1 MTDTAAARALMGEE
15 VQEEEEVEKEAVVIM
30 EEVTAEMVMVVVT
43 APTAATVE
51 QLVRPCAPSVHAH
64 LFAPSR
70 GQILRTPSLHVRDR
84 HGLGRWPYL
93 SGLLAASGH
102 VSVEAFE
109 CGPRRCLTLRRRS
122 YPLPWSCDGQ
132 ASEPFDRC

>member
-1 MTDTAAARALMGEE
+1 MAVQVQEGMTDTAAARALMGEE

-70 GQILRTPSLHVRDR
+70 GQILRTPPYMSETATVLDA
-84 HGLGRWPYL
+84 GL
-93 SGLLAASGH
+93 
-102 VSVEAFE
+102 
-109 CGPRRCLTLRRRS
+109 T
-122 YPLPWSCDGQ
+122 
-132 ASEPFDRC
+132 